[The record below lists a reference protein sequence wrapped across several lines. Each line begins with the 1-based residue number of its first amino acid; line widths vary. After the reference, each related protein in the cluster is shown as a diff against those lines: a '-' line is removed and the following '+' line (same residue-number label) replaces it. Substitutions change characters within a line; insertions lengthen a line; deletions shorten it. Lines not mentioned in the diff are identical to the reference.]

1 MSAGG
6 GQAGGA
12 GQRHSC
18 RGVGLCCWARDSFTG
33 RGLAAQDRSSTR
45 VRPALAPCGRQLPG
59 TRPGRA
65 APCVKRSL
73 SDSAAPRFTP
83 GSRMTVLKEFI
94 LTSMY
99 FYLRGKL
106 WITISPDLNLVSA
119 RVRPPHSEDRA
130 WHQRLDVPQLQVPCL
145 LLSGQPAL
153 PQLTRR
159 LTASRVRGL
168 GRASLPVIFSIFT
181 WIVKAQTG

>member
-33 RGLAAQDRSSTR
+33 RGLAPQDRSSTR

-65 APCVKRSL
+65 APSVKCSF

-130 WHQRLDVPQLQVPCL
+130 RHQRLDVPQLQVPV
-145 LLSGQPAL
+145 SPAL
-153 PQLTRR
+153 RTARAPAAHTPADGQQGPRARTR
-159 LTASRVRGL
+159 LPASYFLHFYLDR
-168 GRASLPVIFSIFT
+168 
-181 WIVKAQTG
+181 

>member
-33 RGLAAQDRSSTR
+33 RGLAAQDRSSSR

-65 APCVKRSL
+65 APSVKRSF

-106 WITISPDLNLVSA
+106 WITISPDLYLVSA
-119 RVRPPHSEDRA
+119 RVRPPHPRTEHGISTWTARSC
-130 WHQRLDVPQLQVPCL
+130 RCPCL

-181 WIVKAQTG
+181 WIVKAHTG